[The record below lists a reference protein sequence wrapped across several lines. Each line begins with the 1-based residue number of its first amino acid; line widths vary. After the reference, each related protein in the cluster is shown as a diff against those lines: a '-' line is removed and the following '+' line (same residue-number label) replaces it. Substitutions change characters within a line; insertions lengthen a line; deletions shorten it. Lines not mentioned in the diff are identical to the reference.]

1 VAPAALVRL
10 IGSVVLTLTGIV
22 WVGQGLGFIGGS
34 FMTGDPFWALMGG
47 LALIVGL
54 GLGWTVYRGRGG
66 AG

>member
-34 FMTGDPFWALMGG
+34 FMTGDPFWAL
-47 LALIVGL
+47 IVGL

>member
-1 VAPAALVRL
+1 VARAALVRL

>member
-1 VAPAALVRL
+1 MARAALVRL